1 MNVVADALTAVIP
14 AAGLGTRMVPATKEM
29 PKEMLPIPARDDGMF
44 IFKPFIQLVFENL
57 YAGGVR
63 TFVFVVGRGKRILQD
78 HFIVDWSFHDL
89 LKAKGKD
96 VEARALAR
104 FYNMVENTTIIWVDQ
119 PSPKGLGDAVYRGLK
134 AVKTERVVV
143 HLGDV
148 ATYSPW
154 GESVV
159 PAFLRESLSR
169 SECGNVIHVIEVE
182 DPRNYGVVVPGEE
195 WIETGNKLLPF
206 MFPVKGVV
214 EKPSTPP
221 SNYAISGLYLFDTS
235 DILGAIEKSMA
246 NPSTGEYELTDAI
259 ALIAREKR
267 LCAGLS
273 RPAIFID
280 IGRPSKY
287 LEAIERLAGL

>member
-1 MNVVADALTAVIP
+1 MEREAVDLTAVIP

-29 PKEMLPIPARDDGMF
+29 PKEMLPIPARSDDLF
-44 IFKPFIQLVFENL
+44 VFKPFIQLVFENL

-78 HFIVDWSFHDL
+78 HFVVDWSFHEL

-96 VEARALAR
+96 AEARALAR
-104 FYNMVENTTIIWVDQ
+104 FYEMVEDTTIIWVDQ
-119 PSPKGLGDAVYRGLK
+119 PSPKGLGDAVYRGLR
-134 AVKTERVVV
+134 AVKSDLVVV

-154 GESVV
+154 GESIV
-159 PAFLRESLSR
+159 PAFIRESLAR
-169 SECGNVIHVIEVE
+169 RECRNVIHVIEVE
-182 DPRNYGVVVPGEE
+182 DPQNYGVIIPGAE
-195 WIETGNKLLPF
+195 WVETGNKLLPF
-206 MFPVKGVV
+206 LFPVKGVV

-221 SNYAISGLYLFDTS
+221 SNYAISGLYLFETNE
-235 DILGAIEKSMA
+235 ILNAIRENIA
-246 NPSTGEYELTDAI
+246 NLRTGEVELTDAI
-259 ALIAREKR
+259 ALIAEKGR

-273 RPAIFID
+273 RPAVFID

-287 LEAIERLAGL
+287 LEAIERLASL